1 MKLNNKESINL
12 DRSGFTLIELMV
24 VVAIL
29 GLIILGTVTFFS
41 GGIRAWISGQY
52 QLQAQRE
59 ARSALD
65 RMVKE
70 IREGDTFGNS
80 SDSNTIIVH
89 YNVLSKDDRTYSWS
103 GSSGDSL
110 RQKIGDGLPEP
121 FLDNVHSLTFI
132 YLDRNGIEM
141 TNPSNA
147 SKIVINLQLDL
158 DGDAITGG
166 NPDIILD
173 TDVNLRNYGF

>member
-1 MKLNNKESINL
+1 LKLKSIKFINL
-12 DRSGFTLIELMV
+12 NKRGFTLIELMV

-29 GLIILGTVTFFS
+29 SLIILGLVAFFS
-41 GGIRAWISGQY
+41 GGIRSWISGQY

-59 ARSALD
+59 ARSSLD

-70 IREGDTFGNS
+70 IREGDLLDDS
-80 SDSNTIIVH
+80 SDSHSIIIH
-89 YNVLSKDDRTYSWS
+89 YNVLSKADRIYSWS
-103 GSSGDSL
+103 GNPGDSL
-110 RQKIGDGLPEP
+110 TQKIGAGSPAP

-147 SKIVINLQLDL
+147 SNILINLQLDL

-173 TDVNLRNYGF
+173 TDVNLRNFGL